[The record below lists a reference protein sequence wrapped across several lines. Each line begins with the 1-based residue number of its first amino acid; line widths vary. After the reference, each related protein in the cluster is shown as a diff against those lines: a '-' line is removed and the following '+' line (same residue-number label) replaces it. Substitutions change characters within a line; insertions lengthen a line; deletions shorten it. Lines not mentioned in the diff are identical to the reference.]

1 MNTLKTIQTLS
12 KIGKILSKIVYIC
25 CVVGFCG
32 CIVGII
38 SLGLGGVVPQQM
50 GRSGASLSR
59 LHDGLSEP
67 GDGIWL
73 VSVHG

>member
-25 CVVGFCG
+25 CEVGFCG

-38 SLGLGGVVPQQM
+38 SLGCAELTVMEEGEHWFHTDEQM
-50 GRSGASLSR
+50 RFLDNWVMKGRQ
-59 LHDGLSEP
+59 
-67 GDGIWL
+67 
-73 VSVHG
+73 V